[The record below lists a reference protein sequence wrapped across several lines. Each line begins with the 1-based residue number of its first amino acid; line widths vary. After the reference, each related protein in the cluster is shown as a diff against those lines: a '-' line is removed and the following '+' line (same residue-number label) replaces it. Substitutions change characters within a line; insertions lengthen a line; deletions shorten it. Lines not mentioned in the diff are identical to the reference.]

1 MKSGMIQ
8 LLLALAIV
16 APTACVRANAAE
28 DAKKADESQ
37 AIELFQAIDEG
48 LVEVKLT
55 PKNSLHSSLT
65 VTNKTDKEI
74 VVDMPTAFAGVPI
87 LAQAVGTFKAAEA
100 QRGGRMF
107 GGMGGRMGMM
117 GGMMGGMID
126 GGMGM
131 GGMPGGMGMGG
142 GRSGG
147 MGGGNQSIGGGMGGR
162 GGMMGGRGG
171 RGGGGM
177 FSIAPNKSHK
187 EQVRTVCLEHGKK
200 EPRST
205 VNYAIVP
212 IDFYTDNKTTQ
223 VLCSMLGDEEV
234 DQNALQAAVWN
245 IENGLSFEELAAK
258 TKQEG
263 RNNPVQN
270 YFKAGELASA
280 ASLLE
285 QAQGRAQE
293 IEEVEKA
300 QEELQSTTLEETD
313 DTVEVLTEEVL
324 K

>member
-87 LAQAVGTFKAAEA
+87 LAQPGGFG
-100 QRGGRMF
+100 RGGGR
-107 GGMGGRMGMM
+107 GMGGGMMGGM
-117 GGMMGGMID
+117 GGMMGGGP
-126 GGMGM
+126 GGMM
-131 GGMPGGMGMGG
+131 GGGMFGEEGGRGGMMGMGG
-142 GRSGG
+142 GRNSG

-205 VNYAIVP
+205 VNYTIVP

-245 IENGLSFEELAAK
+245 TENGLSFEELAAK

-263 RNNPVQN
+263 RNNPVQS

-285 QAQGRAQE
+285 RAQGRAQE

-313 DTVEVLTEEVL
+313 DTVEILTEEVL

>member
-1 MKSGMIQ
+1 MDQ
-8 LLLALAIV
+8 
-16 APTACVRANAAE
+16 
-28 DAKKADESQ
+28 
-37 AIELFQAIDEG
+37 G
-48 LVEVKLT
+48 LVEVKLI
-55 PKNSLHSSLT
+55 PKNSLQSSLS

-74 VVDMPTAFAGVPI
+74 VVDMPSAFAGVPVV
-87 LAQAVGTFKAAEA
+87 AQP
-100 QRGGRMF
+100 GGM
-107 GGMGGRMGMM
+107 MGGRGGM
-117 GGMMGGMID
+117 GGMMGGAMGPGGAGGFG
-126 GGMGM
+126 GGMFGEGGGGRNNRNGGM
-131 GGMPGGMGMGG
+131 GGMGGNQ
-142 GRSGG
+142 R
-147 MGGGNQSIGGGMGGR
+147 GGGNQSIGGGMGGR

-205 VNYAIVP
+205 VNYTIVP

-245 IENGLSFEELAAK
+245 TENGLSFEELAAK

-263 RNNPVQN
+263 RNNPVQS

-285 QAQGRAQE
+285 RAQGRAQE

-313 DTVEVLTEEVL
+313 DTVEILTEEVL